1 MEIKVWQFFWN
12 WTFLKCPF
20 LIYNYKYKI
29 FSKNTPIF
37 GFLPLSCQ
45 KHNITKNHSNHK

>member
-1 MEIKVWQFFWN
+1 MENKVWQFFWN

-20 LIYNYKYKI
+20 LKYNYKYKI

-37 GFLPLSCQ
+37 GFLPLSSQ
-45 KHNITKNHSNHK
+45 KQKNTKNYSNHK